1 MPMRMF
7 LGVDTHFFEAFRR
20 SGKPLFHFTATWRSM
35 IRKKAAMS
43 ARPIAE
49 EAMFKHILIP
59 TDGSELSQATAKRA
73 ISFAKEAGAKV
84 TVFFAKPEYPIAYF
98 GEGALIDPTTP
109 EKFAELADQQATEY
123 LSEVARQCADA
134 GVECTTASATSDVP
148 YEAII
153 AAAESSG
160 CDLIFM
166 ASHGRRGISGFLLG
180 SETNKVL
187 THSKVPVLV
196 YR

>member
-1 MPMRMF
+1 
-7 LGVDTHFFEAFRR
+7 
-20 SGKPLFHFTATWRSM
+20 
-35 IRKKAAMS
+35 
-43 ARPIAE
+43 
-49 EAMFKHILIP
+49 MFKHILIP
-59 TDGSELSQATAKRA
+59 TDGSELSRATASRA
-73 ISFAKEAGAKV
+73 VSFAKEAGARV
-84 TVFFAKPEYPIAYF
+84 TVFYAKPEYPIAYF

-123 LSEVARQCADA
+123 LADVQRQCAEA
-134 GVECTTASATSDVP
+134 GVECNTVSATSDIP

-153 AAAESSG
+153 EAADKSG

>member
-1 MPMRMF
+1 
-7 LGVDTHFFEAFRR
+7 
-20 SGKPLFHFTATWRSM
+20 
-35 IRKKAAMS
+35 
-43 ARPIAE
+43 
-49 EAMFKHILIP
+49 MFKHILIP
-59 TDGSELSQATAKRA
+59 TDGSELSKATAQRA
-73 ISFAKEAGAKV
+73 VSFAKESGARV
-84 TVFFAKPEYPIAYF
+84 TVFYAKPEYPIAYF

-123 LSEVARQCADA
+123 LSEIEGWCKDA
-134 GVECTTASATSDVP
+134 GIVCGTVSAVSDVP

-153 AAAESSG
+153 EAAEKSG
-160 CDLIFM
+160 ADLIFM

-187 THSKVPVLV
+187 THSKIPVLV

>member
-1 MPMRMF
+1 
-7 LGVDTHFFEAFRR
+7 
-20 SGKPLFHFTATWRSM
+20 
-35 IRKKAAMS
+35 
-43 ARPIAE
+43 
-49 EAMFKHILIP
+49 MFKHILVP
-59 TDGSELSQATAKRA
+59 TDGSELSQATAKSA
-73 ISFAKEAGAKV
+73 VAFAKDAGARV

-109 EKFAELADQQATEY
+109 EKFAELADQQAVQY
-123 LSEVARQCADA
+123 LGEVQAMCTAA
-134 GVECTTASATSDVP
+134 GVECTTTSATSDIP

-153 AAAESSG
+153 EAAEKCG

>member
-1 MPMRMF
+1 
-7 LGVDTHFFEAFRR
+7 
-20 SGKPLFHFTATWRSM
+20 
-35 IRKKAAMS
+35 
-43 ARPIAE
+43 
-49 EAMFKHILIP
+49 MFKHIFVP
-59 TDGSELSQATAKRA
+59 TDGSQLSQETARRA
-73 ISFAKEAGAKV
+73 VSFAKEAGAKV
-84 TVFFAKPEYPIAYF
+84 TAFFAKPEYPVAYF

-109 EKFAELADQQATEY
+109 EKFAELADQQAAEY
-123 LSEVARQCADA
+123 LDAVQKMCAEA
-134 GVECTTASATSDVP
+134 GVECSTVAATSDVP

-153 AAAESSG
+153 EAADKAG

-187 THSKVPVLV
+187 THSKIPVLV

>member
-1 MPMRMF
+1 
-7 LGVDTHFFEAFRR
+7 
-20 SGKPLFHFTATWRSM
+20 
-35 IRKKAAMS
+35 
-43 ARPIAE
+43 
-49 EAMFKHILIP
+49 MFKHILVP

-73 ISFAKEAGAKV
+73 VSFAKEAGARI

-109 EKFAELADQQATEY
+109 EKFAELAETQAKQY
-123 LSEVARQCADA
+123 LGEVQAMCDDA
-134 GVECTTASATSDVP
+134 GVECATATSTNDIP

-153 AAAESSG
+153 EAAEKSG

-166 ASHGRRGISGFLLG
+166 ASHGRRGFSGFLLG

>member
-1 MPMRMF
+1 MQ
-7 LGVDTHFFEAFRR
+7 
-20 SGKPLFHFTATWRSM
+20 K
-35 IRKKAAMS
+35 
-43 ARPIAE
+43 
-49 EAMFKHILIP
+49 
-59 TDGSELSQATAKRA
+59 
-73 ISFAKEAGAKV
+73 
-84 TVFFAKPEYPIAYF
+84 
-98 GEGALIDPTTP
+98 
-109 EKFAELADQQATEY
+109 
-123 LSEVARQCADA
+123 QCAEA
-134 GVECTTASATSDVP
+134 GVECTTATATSDVP

-153 AAAESSG
+153 EAAEKSG